1 MNRTINATTPAG
13 PALRVVSVDGSEALS
28 ELFEYRVSFKSISP
42 DIDCQKMI
50 GAACAITLET
60 QGGGQRYWH
69 GQMVRFS
76 FTGRAGKDWTYEA
89 IVRPRLWHASRR
101 SDCRI
106 WQNKTVPDILKEV
119 LDANGIAY
127 DTRLKET
134 YRPWEY
140 LTQYRESD
148 LNFISRLMEHEG
160 IYYWFE
166 HSAGNHVLVLG
177 DHFSTHEPFPGYAT
191 VPWYPPDN
199 AYPDKDHFQAW
210 RLAREVET
218 GTYIHTDYDFKKPPA
233 DLTTKV
239 ADPKGHLYDQYEIFD
254 FPGGYTDPGAG
265 RRYAEI
271 RLQGLQAEQDRVHG
285 QGRVRGATPG
295 YRLTLEKHPR
305 SDQNRELLIVRAQYH
320 MSNNAYEGAGGS
332 EQSHFEV
339 SVEAMPA
346 KTQFRPRRST
356 PKPHTLGPET
366 AVVVGPSGEEIYT
379 NEHGQV
385 KVKFFWDRYGKK
397 DGADSCWIRVSHPWA
412 GMNYGGIHIPRIN
425 QEVIVD
431 FLNGDPD
438 YPIIIGR
445 VYNADQMPP
454 WGLPGNK
461 TQSGTLTRWSN
472 GGGGASMLRFEDK
485 KGIEHLELSN
495 TYGQTHLHM
504 GYLMNQ
510 GTQADRGYG
519 FELRTNLWGSIRADK
534 GLLLTTYT
542 QDYTTKSANHNPD
555 GADHMNDVL
564 GFSAGMMQNAGQAVS
579 AAKDAIGAICSGKT
593 SQIAASA
600 ATLAGMFSGNGA
612 LSQAGSCWQALAGGG
627 GDGGSGGE
635 AGVSSES
642 DPAMADAMEMMNL
655 SRDITKPIVSIVSP
669 EGHSMTS
676 PKPVVISSGQSVSIR
691 GKSHMTLTTGAQF
704 TQLVKKA
711 MSTHV
716 EEGGQVNV
724 VSKGDVASTAS
735 DGAMNLVSKKDMSIT
750 STEANSN
757 VIAKKTVLINA
768 QEQNIQATAK
778 QGISLEAEHT
788 IAETAGESIALV
800 CGKSSIVLKKD
811 GTIEIIGV
819 DITINGTGKGK
830 VSFDGDLDQFGAKI
844 NLNC

>member
-1 MNRTINATTPAG
+1 
-13 PALRVVSVDGSEALS
+13 
-28 ELFEYRVSFKSISP
+28 
-42 DIDCQKMI
+42 
-50 GAACAITLET
+50 
-60 QGGGQRYWH
+60 
-69 GQMVRFS
+69 MVRFS
-76 FTGRAGKDWTYEA
+76 FTGRAGEHWTYEA

-127 DTRLKET
+127 DARLKET

-166 HSAGNHVLVLG
+166 HSAGNHLLVLG

-265 RRYAEI
+265 QRYAEI

-295 YRLTLEKHPR
+295 YRMTLEKHPR
-305 SDQNRELLIVRAQYH
+305 ADQNRELLIVRAQYH
-320 MSNNAYEGAGGS
+320 MSNNAYEAAGGS

-339 SVEAMPA
+339 SVEAMP
-346 KTQFRPRRST
+346 TQSQFRPRRST

-397 DGADSCWIRVSHPWA
+397 DGTDSCWIRVSHPWA

-445 VYNADQMPP
+445 VYNADQKPP

-461 TQSGTLTRWSN
+461 TQSGFLTRSTK
-472 GGGGASMLRFEDK
+472 GGAGGDGMKNGPGDANALRFEDK
-485 KGIEHLELSN
+485 KGDEQLWLHAQRDQLTEVENDETKWVGNDRRKTIDGHETSTIHKNRTETVHQNEVVTIVGNRMAFVGNSETTCVKDNRSHVVKVDLLDQVGQNKTTLVGKTFAIEAGESFVI
-495 TYGQTHLHM
+495 TCGQTLFAMHKDGNVSITAKTFNFTAKEAAQINATPLHL
-504 GYLMNQ
+504 
-510 GTQADRGYG
+510 
-519 FELRTNLWGSIRADK
+519 
-534 GLLLTTYT
+534 
-542 QDYTTKSANHNPD
+542 NPD
-555 GADHMNDVL
+555 GGKADIDPKPQ
-564 GFSAGMMQNAGQAVS
+564 GG
-579 AAKDAIGAICSGKT
+579 GAIK
-593 SQIAASA
+593 AAV
-600 ATLAGMFSGNGA
+600 
-612 LSQAGSCWQALAGGG
+612 
-627 GDGGSGGE
+627 D
-635 AGVSSES
+635 
-642 DPAMADAMEMMNL
+642 
-655 SRDITKPIVSIVSP
+655 K
-669 EGHSMTS
+669 
-676 PKPVVISSGQSVSIR
+676 
-691 GKSHMTLTTGAQF
+691 QF
-704 TQLVKKA
+704 P
-711 MSTHV
+711 
-716 EEGGQVNV
+716 G
-724 VSKGDVASTAS
+724 
-735 DGAMNLVSKKDMSIT
+735 
-750 STEANSN
+750 
-757 VIAKKTVLINA
+757 
-768 QEQNIQATAK
+768 
-778 QGISLEAEHT
+778 
-788 IAETAGESIALV
+788 
-800 CGKSSIVLKKD
+800 
-811 GTIEIIGV
+811 
-819 DITINGTGKGK
+819 
-830 VSFDGDLDQFGAKI
+830 
-844 NLNC
+844 